1 MEKLLLASGALL
13 FLAGLVGVVYGV
25 GINVPGMVARGASD
39 YSGITAYITEWLLM
53 TFAGLFLVGK
63 GLRSKQS

>member
-1 MEKLLLASGALL
+1 MILGTGFLL

-25 GINVPGMVARGASD
+25 GINIPGMVARGATN

-53 TFAGLFLVGK
+53 MFAGLLLFAK
-63 GLRSKQS
+63 SLRSKQVSAL

>member
-1 MEKLLLASGALL
+1 MGKPIIVFGLLL

-39 YSGITAYITEWLLM
+39 YSGITAYITEWLPVML
-53 TFAGLFLVGK
+53 AGSFLVAK
-63 GLRSKQS
+63 GLRFK

>member
-1 MEKLLLASGALL
+1 MDKLILVSGLFL

-25 GINVPGMVARGASD
+25 GVNVLGMVARGATN

-53 TFAGLFLVGK
+53 MLAGLFLIAK
-63 GLRSKQS
+63 GLRSK

>member
-1 MEKLLLASGALL
+1 MDKLVLVSGLLL

-53 TFAGLFLVGK
+53 MLAGLVLVAK
-63 GLRSKQS
+63 GLRSKES

>member
-1 MEKLLLASGALL
+1 MDKLVIMSGLLL

-53 TFAGLFLVGK
+53 MLAGLILVAK
-63 GLRSKQS
+63 GLRSK